1 MKQVDKTILKLVY
14 GISVMSLHLHYF
26 HANGECSFG
35 EGWRDDLGEEVES
48 VFPSTL
54 LACGRWKVRLEKTRE
69 RIWEREVEEL

>member
-1 MKQVDKTILKLVY
+1 MKQVDKTILRLVY

-48 VFPSTL
+48 VFPSTFL
-54 LACGRWKVRLEKTRE
+54 SCGWWRFVWRRLRE
-69 RIWEREVEEL
+69 NLGEEVKE